1 MIAQSQSG
9 TGKTATFCTG
19 VLQRI
24 EPSKREPQA
33 IILSPT
39 RELAQQ
45 IQKVAS
51 SLGSYMSAKVHAC
64 VGGKRITDDIRRLE
78 EGVHVVSGTPGRVF
92 DMICRKQLATRGIKM
107 LVLDEADAMLS
118 GGFKDQMYEIY
129 RYLPPRTQVV
139 LCSAT
144 LTQDVLLITKKFMT
158 DPVRIIVK
166 RDELTL
172 DKIKQYFIAVEK
184 EGWKYETLCDL
195 YDNMTI
201 TQAVIFCNSRKKV
214 EWLAKEMTKDNFSV
228 LFVHGDMQQEERE
241 RITNDFRKGEK
252 RVLIATD
259 LWARGLDVTQVSMV
273 INFDVPTNREAYI
286 HRIGRSGRF
295 GRTGVAINF
304 VTNEDMSI
312 LRDIEQFY
320 ATQIDEMPM
329 NIQDLI

>member
-1 MIAQSQSG
+1 M
-9 TGKTATFCTG
+9 
-19 VLQRI
+19 LQLIDPR
-24 EPSKREPQA
+24 KREPQA

-51 SLGSYMSAKVHAC
+51 SLGSYMGVKVHAC

-78 EGVHVVSGTPGRVF
+78 EGVHAVSGTPGRVF
-92 DMICRKQLATRGIKM
+92 DMICRKELGTRGIKV

-118 GGFKDQMYEIY
+118 GGFKEQIYEVY

-144 LTQDVLLITKKFMT
+144 LTQDVLAITKKFMT

-172 DKIKQYFIAVEK
+172 DEIKQYFIAVEK

-195 YDNMTI
+195 YDNLTI

-214 EWLAKEMTKDNFSV
+214 EWLARKMSADNFAVS
-228 LFVHGDMQQEERE
+228 FVHGEMQQEERE
-241 RITNDFRKGEK
+241 RITNDFRKGES

-259 LWARGLDVTQVSMV
+259 LWARGLDVTQVSLV
-273 INFDVPTNREAYI
+273 INYDIPTNRESYI

-295 GRTGVAINF
+295 GRKGIAINF
-304 VTNEDMSI
+304 ITNDDMSV

-329 NIQDLI
+329 NIQDL